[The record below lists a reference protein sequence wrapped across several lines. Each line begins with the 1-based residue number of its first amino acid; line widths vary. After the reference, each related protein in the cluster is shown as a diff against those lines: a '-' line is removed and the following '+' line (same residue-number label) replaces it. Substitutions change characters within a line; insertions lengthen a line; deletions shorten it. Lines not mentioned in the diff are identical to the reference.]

1 MHREANGGSIMR
13 RLLIPILA
21 LALVCAATAA
31 PASAITFG
39 EPDGGLH
46 PNVGVVVIDRSAGSP
61 GPDITCSGTLIAPQ
75 VFLTVA
81 HCVDVLNSVD
91 QPVFVSFDSAYD
103 EDAAAPTGL
112 VPAST
117 AIQHPLWG
125 SVGESDPHDMAVL
138 LLDSAPDI

>member
-1 MHREANGGSIMR
+1 MR
-13 RLLIPILA
+13 RLLIPIFA
-21 LALVCAATAA
+21 LALVCAAAAAA

-39 EPDGGLH
+39 EPDGDLH

-81 HCVDVLNSVD
+81 HCVDVLESVGK
-91 QPVFVSFDSAYD
+91 PYWVSFDSAYD

-112 VPAST
+112 IPGT
-117 AIQHPLWG
+117 AIKHPLWG
-125 SVGESDPHDMAVL
+125 SVMAATMSYRWPL
-138 LLDSAPDI
+138 PSAARMPLNVCPPVVMAR